1 MGVDQRRLS
10 RRSIIEHGA
19 RRARSS
25 RPSNARVNL
34 ATALLGGA
42 RWRASPTQARQPFLT
57 GTMRNTMLVV
67 YVELRC
73 RSALLWAEWN
83 IGVIFFLPILFLFVR
98 LTNYY
103 RRHSTDWSTVQLVS
117 TRSEKPI
124 RAPLRL
130 RSFPT
135 LPLQEFRC
143 GLHWRSVT
151 ASSLFRKKERPVPPS
166 TPPSP
171 LLCRNLTL
179 FTRSFKLKCQV
190 SFDKAACTRSFKLY
204 NTIRL
209 SYCHVMSIQLHWECF
224 VVPRTLITHLR
235 QS

>member
-10 RRSIIEHGA
+10 CRSIIEHGA
-19 RRARSS
+19 RRTRSS

-42 RWRASPTQARQPFLT
+42 RWRSSPTQARQPFLT
-57 GTMRNTMLVV
+57 GTMRNTMLAV
-67 YVELRC
+67 YVGLRC

-83 IGVIFFLPILFLFVR
+83 IGVIFFSL
-98 LTNYY
+98 
-103 RRHSTDWSTVQLVS
+103 HSIF
-117 TRSEKPI
+117 I
-124 RAPLRL
+124 RATNELLSSTQCWLVYSSVGVYALGKAHTCFTPSQKFPNVAFTRVPVWVALTVSDRFW
-130 RSFPT
+130 SFPQERTSSSPFHTT
-135 LPLQEFRC
+135 LAPFMPELNTV
-143 GLHWRSVT
+143 HW
-151 ASSLFRKKERPVPPS
+151 
-166 TPPSP
+166 
-171 LLCRNLTL
+171 
-179 FTRSFKLKCQV
+179 SFKLKCQV

-224 VVPRTLITHLR
+224 VVPRTLITHSR